1 MKKAELLKMLVDIKN
16 GEGDIDALITQTSK
30 TRTTLWNGL
39 AEVVE
44 DDNGIS
50 IACKDDNF
58 VYASINGQVKRLPFV
73 AEDGKVLRMYYH
85 TEKVKA

>member
-39 AEVVE
+39 AEVVDGVDGLAE
-44 DDNGIS
+44 E
-50 IACKDDNF
+50 F
-58 VYASINGQVKRLPFV
+58 VYGNINGQTKRLPFI